1 MKTKTILFIN
11 LLLLF
16 TGLIHAANS
25 NDLIGRKLDINVI
38 KTTVPFLT
46 IAPDSRAGGIGDAG
60 VATSPDLASQHW
72 NPAKYVFMKQKGGF
86 DVSFTPW
93 LKNLTGDNSVY
104 LAYISGYYKF
114 DAKQSL
120 SASLRYFNL
129 GTIALTDNSGN
140 PLGTSNPNEFAV
152 DAAYSRLFSEH
163 LSGGLLFRFIRSDIA
178 GGSANGINNIQY
190 NPGKSF
196 AADISMY
203 YQHPL
208 EISKNKAEYALGFD
222 ISNIGTKMSYS
233 QADKKEFIPTNLR
246 LGGRF
251 SYDADE
257 YNKISVLVEFNKLLV
272 PTPPIRNTT
281 GDTIIYGKDDNV
293 GTIQGMI
300 QSFYDAPDGFTEEMH
315 EIAYSVGAEYW
326 YREQFAIRA
335 GYFNENKT
343 KGNRKYVTCG
353 VGLHLN
359 VFSLDFSYL
368 IPTVGGKSSP
378 LANTMRFT
386 IGFIFK

>member
-1 MKTKTILFIN
+1 MKTKKILIIN

-16 TGLIHAANS
+16 TGLIYGQEQKP
-25 NDLIGRKLDINVI
+25 DLIGSINTI

-46 IAPDSRAGGIGDAG
+46 IAPDSRAGGMGDAG

-72 NPAKYVFMKQKGGF
+72 NPAKYVFMKETGGL

-104 LAYISGYYKF
+104 LAYLSGYYKF
-114 DAKQSL
+114 DKRQAL

-129 GTIALTDNSGN
+129 GTINLTNESGEG
-140 PLGTSNPNEFAV
+140 LGTSTPNEFAV

-163 LSGGLLFRFIRSDIA
+163 LSGALLFRFIRSDIA
-178 GGSANGINNIQY
+178 GGSAAGINNIEY
-190 NPGKSF
+190 NPGTSF
-196 AADISMY
+196 AADLSMY

-208 EISKNKAEYALGFD
+208 EISKNKCEYALGFD
-222 ISNIGTKMSYS
+222 ISNIGSKMSY
-233 QADKKEFIPTNLR
+233 ANGAKKEFIPTNLR

-251 SYDADE
+251 SIDLDE
-257 YNKISVLVEFNKLLV
+257 YNKVSALLEFNKLLV
-272 PTPPIRNTT
+272 PTPPIRTT
-281 GDTIIYGKDDNV
+281 NQDTILFGKDDNV

-300 QSFYDAPDGFTEEMH
+300 QSFYDAPGGFTEEMH

-335 GYFNENKT
+335 GYYNENKY
-343 KGNRKYVTCG
+343 KGDRKYVTCG

-368 IPTVGGKSSP
+368 IPTVGGKNSP